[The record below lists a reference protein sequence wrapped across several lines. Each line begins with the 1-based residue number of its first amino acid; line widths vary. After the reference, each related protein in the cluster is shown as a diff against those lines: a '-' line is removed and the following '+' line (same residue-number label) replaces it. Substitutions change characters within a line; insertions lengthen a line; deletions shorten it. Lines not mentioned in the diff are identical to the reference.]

1 MDKIHC
7 QQGKQKVL
15 KSGKTDPFRE
25 DGKLESDSKMK
36 KSSVSDSQYKFGNV
50 KLCVCIRSE
59 QRNTCTV
66 C

>member
-7 QQGKQKVL
+7 QQGKQKVP

-36 KSSVSDSQYKFGNV
+36 KSSVGLSHKN
-50 KLCVCIRSE
+50 
-59 QRNTCTV
+59 
-66 C
+66 